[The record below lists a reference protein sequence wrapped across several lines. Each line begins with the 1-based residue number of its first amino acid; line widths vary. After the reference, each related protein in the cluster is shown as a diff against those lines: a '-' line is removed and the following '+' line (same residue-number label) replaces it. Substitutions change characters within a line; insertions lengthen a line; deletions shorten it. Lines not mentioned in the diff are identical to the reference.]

1 MIENR
6 QVLIN
11 LHTANVT
18 IPDGS
23 LLELGEI
30 AVQHNDVEPV
40 LYIKKND
47 GSIAKFID
55 VAAIDA
61 KLSKYATSADTES
74 AIKVVVDAISAETS
88 RAEGIEDAM
97 SGRID
102 ALEALSGESHTHSNK
117 ALLDTYTQTEANLAD
132 AVAKKHEHT
141 NKDVLDGVSADK
153 VTAWDDAV
161 AKKHEHTNKDI
172 LDGVSAEKVAAWDAA
187 EQNAKDYAKGLDE
200 AMDLRVDALEA
211 ISGQSHTHA
220 NKDVLDGVSAEKVAA
235 WDDAV
240 AKKHEHANATELNKI
255 VDGDKAKWDDAVS
268 RLDNF
273 LVGTGTADVVDTL
286 QDIKNWMDGDG
297 VVATELTEAI
307 AGEAKLRGEADS
319 AMSGRIDA
327 LEAISGQSH
336 THDNKALLDTYAQ
349 TEVDLADAVAKKHE
363 HTNKDVL
370 DGVSAEKVA
379 AWDAAEQNAKD
390 YADGLAKN
398 YDVAGAAASAET
410 AAKAYADEAAAG
422 VKTWVGEQN
431 YLTSHQDI
439 SGLATKTEVSEAET
453 RAITSANT
461 YTDTAISKLRIDC
474 GTF

>member
-11 LHTANVT
+11 LHTANIT

-74 AIKVVVDAISAETS
+74 AIKVVVNAISAETS

-102 ALEALSGESHTHSNK
+102 ALEAISGESHTHDNK
-117 ALLDTYTQTEANLAD
+117 ALLDTYTQTEADLAD

-153 VTAWDDAV
+153 V
-161 AKKHEHTNKDI
+161 
-172 LDGVSAEKVAAWDAA
+172 AAWDAA
-187 EQNAKDYAKGLDE
+187 EQNAKDYADDLNE

-211 ISGQSHTHA
+211 ISGQSHTHT
-220 NKDVLDGVSAEKVAA
+220 NKEVLDGVSADKVAA

-240 AKKHEHANATELNKI
+240 AKKHEHANAAELDKI

-297 VVATELTEAI
+297 VVATELIEAI
-307 AGEAKLRGEADS
+307 AGEAKVRGEADS

-327 LEAISGQSH
+327 LEAISGESH
-336 THDNKALLDTYAQ
+336 THDNKALLDTYTQ
-349 TEVDLADAVAKKHE
+349 TEADLADAVTKKHE
-363 HTNKDVL
+363 HANKDVL
-370 DGVSAEKVA
+370 DGVSADKVA